1 MPTYAFARA
10 ITCGSS
16 ASATTGPPAWTREGM
31 SRSRNSFAAAPSF
44 CASRRSAIA
53 RSSSSRARSRKTA
66 SKGRTAMPRSRSSS
80 RSARSTSDSS
90 GRKPRVRGALRAF
103 QAERRA
109 ASASRGARAASR
121 LVSGASD
128 GIGGHPN
135 RAPGYCCRVEGEAPK
150 LRVARAASE
159 RERELRREF
168 VELFKR
174 TPIPDEELLAQLGLY
189 LNRQTLS
196 RILFMHEL
204 YTQIV
209 RVPGIV
215 VELGVRWGQNLAL
228 FSSFRG
234 MEEPFNHTRRVV
246 GFDQLGSRNFPGETL
261 ALREALGLPSLRL
274 RRSPY
279 AAQASYAVLE

>member
-1 MPTYAFARA
+1 
-10 ITCGSS
+10 
-16 ASATTGPPAWTREGM
+16 
-31 SRSRNSFAAAPSF
+31 
-44 CASRRSAIA
+44 
-53 RSSSSRARSRKTA
+53 
-66 SKGRTAMPRSRSSS
+66 
-80 RSARSTSDSS
+80 
-90 GRKPRVRGALRAF
+90 
-103 QAERRA
+103 
-109 ASASRGARAASR
+109 
-121 LVSGASD
+121 
-128 GIGGHPN
+128 
-135 RAPGYCCRVEGEAPK
+135 VEGEAPK
-150 LRVARAASE
+150 LRVARAVSE
-159 RERELRREF
+159 REQKLRRDF

-174 TPIPDEELLAQLGLY
+174 TPIPDDELLAQLGLY

-234 MEEPFNHTRRVV
+234 MEEPFNHTRRIVGFDTFSGFPETSAQDGDAPIASAGAYAVPEGYEDYLHDVLAYHEQESPLAHLRKFELVKGDATETLPRYLEERPETVV
-246 GFDQLGSRNFPGETL
+246 ALAYFDFDLYEPTRACLDALRPHLVRGSVLGFDQLGSRSFPGETL
-261 ALREALGLPSLRL
+261 ALCEALGLPGLRL

>member
-1 MPTYAFARA
+1 M
-10 ITCGSS
+10 
-16 ASATTGPPAWTREGM
+16 
-31 SRSRNSFAAAPSF
+31 
-44 CASRRSAIA
+44 
-53 RSSSSRARSRKTA
+53 
-66 SKGRTAMPRSRSSS
+66 
-80 RSARSTSDSS
+80 
-90 GRKPRVRGALRAF
+90 
-103 QAERRA
+103 
-109 ASASRGARAASR
+109 
-121 LVSGASD
+121 
-128 GIGGHPN
+128 
-135 RAPGYCCRVEGEAPK
+135 EGEAPK

-159 RERELRREF
+159 REQELRRGF

-174 TPIPDEELLAQLGLY
+174 TPIPDDELLAQLGLY

-204 YTQIV
+204 YAQIV

-234 MEEPFNHTRRVV
+234 MEEPFNHTRRIVGFDTFSGFPETSAQDGDAPIASAGAYGVPEGYEDYLHDVLAYHEQESPLAHLRKFELVQGDATETLPRYLAERPETVV
-246 GFDQLGSRNFPGETL
+246 ALAYFDFDLYEPTRACLDALRPHLVRGSVLGFDQLGSRNFPGETL